1 MKEGALGLVVGGK
14 RWVLR
19 LRFRCITQP
28 RHEVWLYNS
37 VFLSILTR
45 MVVLSRLEEGKVR
58 VSRNI
63 FLLKLCFCVPHRSKA
78 VYL

>member
-1 MKEGALGLVVGGK
+1 MEEGALGLVVGGE

-37 VFLSILTR
+37 VILSMLARKEGLSWLEEGGVFSETFCKVFLF
-45 MVVLSRLEEGKVR
+45 VVLSIV
-58 VSRNI
+58 
-63 FLLKLCFCVPHRSKA
+63 
-78 VYL
+78 